1 MEQITHLIDKKTGL
15 VFEIPLKL
23 REEFFQALEGFYK
36 TRRITHSSVT
46 QEIEDELI
54 EYVENQFGYLIFEWL
69 KAWRL
74 WKLL

>member
-23 REEFFQALEGFYK
+23 REEFLQALEGFYK
-36 TRRITHSSVT
+36 TRRITHNSIT

-54 EYVENQFGYLIFEWL
+54 EYVENQFGYLIFE
-69 KAWRL
+69 
-74 WKLL
+74 